1 MRQEDCS
8 MLTAGK
14 TVLLVVDFQDSLLA
28 KILEADRVVDRSVK
42 MIRAA
47 DALDMPVVFTEQYRK
62 GLGPTTGRIADE
74 FRARPVFDKTS
85 FGCFGDSAF
94 AEHMAQSDRRQ
105 LLIVG
110 VEAHVCVMQT
120 ALQAMSLGYEPFVAR
135 DAVSSRGETDLAAG
149 LDRMA
154 AEGVRLVT
162 VEMAIFELLRA
173 AGTPEFKKMLPII
186 K

>member
-1 MRQEDCS
+1 MMIQN
-8 MLTAGK
+8 K
-14 TVLLVVDFQDSLLA
+14 TTLLVVDFQDSLLA
-28 KILEADRVVDRSVK
+28 KILDADEILDRSIMMV
-42 MIRAA
+42 RAA
-47 DALDMPVVFTEQYRK
+47 DALDVPVVFTEQYRK
-62 GLGPTTGRIADE
+62 GLGPSNKRIADE
-74 FRARPVFDKTS
+74 IRDRPVFDKTS
-85 FGCFGDSAF
+85 FGCFGDQPF
-94 AEHMAQSDRRQ
+94 AAHMAQSARRQ

-110 VEAHVCVMQT
+110 IEAHVCVMQT
-120 ALQAMSLGYEPFVAR
+120 ALQALALGYEPFVAR
-135 DAVSSRGETDLAAG
+135 DAVSSRTASDRSAG